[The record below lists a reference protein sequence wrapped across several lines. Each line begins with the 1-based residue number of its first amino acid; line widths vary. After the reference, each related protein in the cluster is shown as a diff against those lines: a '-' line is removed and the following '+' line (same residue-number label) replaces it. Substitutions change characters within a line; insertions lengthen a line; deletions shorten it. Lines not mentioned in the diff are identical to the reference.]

1 MSFLEI
7 KSNAKI
13 NFSLNIIKKL
23 KNKFHKIESLISII
37 DLHDIIYIKKIKK
50 NKHQVKFFGKFSKGI
65 KNDNTVKKLL
75 EILDKNK
82 LLRGN
87 KYLIKVKKN
96 IPQKSGMG
104 GGSMNAASILNYLFK
119 KKIIKINS
127 WELKKIARLIGSDV
141 EIGINNNT
149 NVYKSN
155 IYLIKKIKNIKLFLI
170 IAIPKFGC
178 STAKVYKSSK
188 LYSRSYLNMN
198 INKKFK
204 LLDLINLKNDLEKS
218 AMSIYPSLNILKNN
232 LQILP
237 KVKFV
242 RMTGSGSAYV
252 AYFLSKK
259 DATKAYKIFRKKYK
273 NYWSIVSKTI

>member
-1 MSFLEI
+1 
-7 KSNAKI
+7 
-13 NFSLNIIKKL
+13 
-23 KNKFHKIESLISII
+23 
-37 DLHDIIYIKKIKK
+37 
-50 NKHQVKFFGKFSKGI
+50 
-65 KNDNTVKKLL
+65 
-75 EILDKNK
+75 
-82 LLRGN
+82 
-87 KYLIKVKKN
+87 
-96 IPQKSGMG
+96 MG

-119 KKIIKINS
+119 RKIIKINS

-178 STAKVYKSSK
+178 STAKVYKSTK

-259 DATKAYKIFRKKYK
+259 DATKAYKIFRKKHK

>member
-1 MSFLEI
+1 MNFLEI

-23 KNKFHKIESLISII
+23 KNKLHKIESLISII
-37 DLHDIIYIKKIKK
+37 DLHDIIYVKKIEK

-119 KKIIKINS
+119 RKIIRINS
-127 WELKKIARLIGSDV
+127 WKLKKIARLIGSDV

-178 STAKVYKSSK
+178 STTKVYKSTK

-218 AMSIYPSLNILKNN
+218 AMSIYPSLNILKKKPSN
-232 LQILP
+232 
-237 KVKFV
+237 
-242 RMTGSGSAYV
+242 S
-252 AYFLSKK
+252 SKS
-259 DATKAYKIFRKKYK
+259 KICKNDRKRICLC
-273 NYWSIVSKTI
+273 SIFFIKKRCN

>member
-50 NKHQVKFFGKFSKGI
+50 HKHQVKFFGKFSKGI

-119 KKIIKINS
+119 KKIIKIN
-127 WELKKIARLIGSDV
+127 
-141 EIGINNNT
+141 
-149 NVYKSN
+149 
-155 IYLIKKIKNIKLFLI
+155 
-170 IAIPKFGC
+170 
-178 STAKVYKSSK
+178 
-188 LYSRSYLNMN
+188 
-198 INKKFK
+198 
-204 LLDLINLKNDLEKS
+204 
-218 AMSIYPSLNILKNN
+218 
-232 LQILP
+232 
-237 KVKFV
+237 
-242 RMTGSGSAYV
+242 
-252 AYFLSKK
+252 
-259 DATKAYKIFRKKYK
+259 
-273 NYWSIVSKTI
+273 

>member
-37 DLHDIIYIKKIKK
+37 NLHDVIYIKENKK
-50 NKHQVKFFGKFSKGI
+50 KKHHIEFIGRFSKGI
-65 KNDNTVKKLL
+65 KRNNTISKLFKLL
-75 EILDKNK
+75 DKK
-82 LLRGN
+82 KVLYGR
-87 KYLIKVKKN
+87 KYSIKIKKN
-96 IPQKSGMG
+96 IPQESGMG
-104 GGSMNAASILNYLFK
+104 GGSMNAASILNYLFRK
-119 KKIIKINS
+119 KVIKLN
-127 WELKKIARLIGSDV
+127 LKEIKKAARFIGSDI
-141 EIGINNNT
+141 EIGIGGNV
-149 NVYKSN
+149 NVYKSS
-155 IYLIKKIKNIKLFLI
+155 IYLIKKIKTIKLYVLI
-170 IAIPKFGC
+170 AKPKFGC
-178 STAKVYKSSK
+178 STAEIYKSTNSYSK
-188 LYSRSYLNMN
+188 SDLKHN
-198 INKKFK
+198 IKKKFV

-259 DATKAYKIFRKKYK
+259 DATKAYKIFRKKHK

>member
-1 MSFLEI
+1 MNFLEI

-50 NKHQVKFFGKFSKGI
+50 HKHQVKFFGKFSKGI

-119 KKIIKINS
+119 RKIIKINS
-127 WELKKIARLIGSDV
+127 WKLKKIARLIGSDV

-155 IYLIKKIKNIKLFLI
+155 IYLIKKIKNTKLFLI

-178 STAKVYKSSK
+178 STTKVYKSTK

-259 DATKAYKIFRKKYK
+259 DATKAYKIFRKKHK